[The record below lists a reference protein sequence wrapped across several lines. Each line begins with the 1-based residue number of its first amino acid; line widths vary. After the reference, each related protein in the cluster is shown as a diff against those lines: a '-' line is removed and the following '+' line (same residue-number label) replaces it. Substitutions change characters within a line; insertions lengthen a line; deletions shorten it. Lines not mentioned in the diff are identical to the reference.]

1 VLFVGPHLHLGGL
14 HASIRGHEIELS
26 DPRLGHAL
34 APTPDDLLV
43 ASLAAHIAW
52 VAQAR
57 VASGAGGTVELA
69 ARCRS
74 DREAGSPVGVEIR
87 VIVRGVAE
95 SDRVRLLEELR
106 ETLPT
111 PWRHESVSLAVDS
124 GL

>member
-14 HASIRGHEIELS
+14 HASLRGHEIELS

-34 APTPDDLLV
+34 APTHDLLV
-43 ASLAAHIAW
+43 ASLAAHIAS

-57 VASGAGGTVELA
+57 VDSGAGGTVELA
-69 ARCRS
+69 ARWRS